1 MSDIEAE
8 RQKLN
13 IDPKSVEIEIR
24 GEKLRIE
31 TGELAKQADGSAV
44 VTYGDTVIL
53 ATAVAEKREREDLD
67 FFPLT
72 IDYQEK
78 AYAAGKIPGGFF
90 KREGKPSEKEILVSR
105 LIDRPVRPLFPDG
118 FASETQGIV
127 SVLSFGEE
135 NVSDVL
141 GIIGMSTALM
151 ISDIPFNGPVSAV
164 RVGILDGELI
174 YLPNLDEAER
184 LDLNFVVA
192 GTDEAVV
199 MVEGGANEVSEDK
212 VLEAIEFA
220 HKEIKRINELQR
232 KLRDLCGKPK
242 RSVKEVEIDESLK
255 TEVYNFVIDKMK
267 EAIKIPTKLK
277 RQEALDLILEEAI
290 EHFCTEE
297 EDRSRT
303 IAGIFHDIEK
313 ELVRGMILNEG
324 IRVDG
329 RKPDEI
335 RPIYCKVGF
344 LPRVHG
350 SGLFVRGE
358 TQALVA
364 VTLGSSEDEQKI
376 DALEGESFKSFMLH
390 YNFPPFSVGEV
401 KRLGS
406 PGRRE
411 IGHGALAERALKPLI
426 PPKEKFPYTI
436 RVVSDILE
444 SNGSSSMATVCGAS
458 LALMDAGVPLEA
470 PVAGVAMG
478 LIVEGDKAVIL
489 SDIMGLEDHL
499 GDMDFK
505 VTGTR
510 RGVTAFQMDV
520 KIAGITTDIMKK
532 ALEQARQGRL
542 YILDRMNEVMP
553 LPRKNLSPH
562 APRVFTMQ
570 IKPEKIRDV
579 IGVGGKVIRSIIDQT
594 GVKIDISDTGVINI
608 ISNDEAS
615 ANKAKE
621 IIEGIVREIEV
632 GQIYMGKV
640 KRIVDFGAFVEV
652 APGTEGLLHIS
663 QISDKRINKVSDVL
677 KVGDEVLVKVIEID
691 DLGRLKLSRKEAMRS
706 SESQK
711 HRG

>member
-8 RQKLN
+8 RQRLN
-13 IDPKSVEIEIR
+13 INPQSVDIDIR
-24 GEKLRIE
+24 GKKLIIE
-31 TGELAKQADGSAV
+31 TGELAKQADGSV
-44 VTYGDTVIL
+44 VVRYGDTVIL
-53 ATAVAEKREREDLD
+53 ATAVAEKRIREDLD

-90 KREGKPSEKEILVSR
+90 KREGKPSEKEVLVSR
-105 LIDRPVRPLFPDG
+105 LIDRPIRPLFPDG
-118 FASETQGIV
+118 FHSETQGIV
-127 SVLSFGEE
+127 SVLSFGTE
-135 NVSDVL
+135 NASDIL
-141 GIIGMSTALM
+141 GIIGISTALL

-164 RVGILDGELI
+164 RVGLLDNQLI
-174 YLPNLDEAER
+174 CLPDLDESESVE
-184 LDLNFVVA
+184 LNFVVA

-199 MVEGGANEVSEDK
+199 MVEGGAQEVSEDK

-220 HKEIKRINELQR
+220 HGEIKKINAIQRELAR
-232 KLRDLCGKPK
+232 VCGKTK
-242 RSVKEVEIDESLK
+242 RPLQEISFDEELKKEVYD
-255 TEVYNFVIDKMK
+255 YVIERMK
-267 EAIKIPTKLK
+267 EAIRIPTKLK
-277 RQEALDLILEEAI
+277 RQEALDLILEDAI
-290 EHFCTEE
+290 AHFSTED
-297 EDRSRT
+297 EDRSKV
-303 IAGIFHDIEK
+303 ISSIFHDIEK

-324 IRVDG
+324 VRADG
-329 RKPDEI
+329 RKPEEI
-335 RPIYCKVGF
+335 RPIYGKVGF

-350 SGLFVRGE
+350 SALFVRGE

-411 IGHGALAERALKPLI
+411 IGHGALAERAIKPMI
-426 PPKEKFPYTI
+426 PPKERFPYTI

-458 LALMDAGVPLEA
+458 MALMDAGVPIETQ
-470 PVAGVAMG
+470 VAGIAMG
-478 LIVEGDKAVIL
+478 LIMEGDRAVVL

-510 RGVTAFQMDV
+510 RGITAFQMDV
-520 KIAGITTDIMKK
+520 KVAGITTEIMKK

-542 YILDRMNEVMP
+542 HILERMNSVISA
-553 LPRKNLSPH
+553 PRKQLSPY
-562 APRVFTMQ
+562 APRVYTMR
-570 IKPEKIRDV
+570 IKPDKIRDV
-579 IGVGGKVIRSIIDQT
+579 IGVGGKVIRNIIEET
-594 GVKIDISDTGVINI
+594 GVKIDIDDTGLVNI
-608 ISNDEAS
+608 ISSDEAS
-615 ANKAKE
+615 ANRAKE
-621 IIEGIVREIEV
+621 IIEGIVKEIEV

-663 QISDKRINKVSDVL
+663 QISDRRIGKVSDVL
-677 KVGDEVLVKVIEID
+677 KVGDEVLVKVIDID
-691 DLGRLKLSRKEAMRS
+691 ELGRLKLSRKDAMKSAGRA
-706 SESQK
+706 
-711 HRG
+711 

>member
-13 IDPKSVEIEIR
+13 INPQSVDIDIR
-24 GEKLRIE
+24 GKKLIIE

-44 VTYGDTVIL
+44 VRYGDTVIL
-53 ATAVAEKREREDLD
+53 ATAVAEKRIREDLD

-90 KREGKPSEKEILVSR
+90 KREGKPSEKEVLVSR
-105 LIDRPVRPLFPDG
+105 LIDRPIRPLFPDG
-118 FASETQGIV
+118 FQSETQGIV
-127 SVLSFGEE
+127 SVLSFGTE
-135 NVSDVL
+135 NASDIL
-141 GIIGMSTALM
+141 GIIGISTALL

-164 RVGILDGELI
+164 RVGLLDGQLI
-174 YLPNLDEAER
+174 CLPDLDESESVE
-184 LDLNFVVA
+184 LNFVVA

-199 MVEGGANEVSEDK
+199 MVEGGAQEVSEDK

-220 HKEIKRINELQR
+220 HGEIKKINAIQRELAR
-232 KLRDLCGKPK
+232 MCGKAK
-242 RSVKEVEIDESLK
+242 RPLQEVSYDEELRKEVHD
-255 TEVYNFVIDKMK
+255 YVIERMK
-267 EAIKIPTKLK
+267 EAIRIPTKLK
-277 RQEALDLILEEAI
+277 RQEALDLILEDAI
-290 EHFCTEE
+290 SHFSTED
-297 EDRSRT
+297 EDRSKV
-303 IAGIFHDIEK
+303 ISDLFHDIEK

-324 IRVDG
+324 IRADG
-329 RKPDEI
+329 RKPEEI
-335 RPIYCKVGF
+335 RPIYGKVGF

-350 SGLFVRGE
+350 SALFVRGE

-411 IGHGALAERALKPLI
+411 IGHGALAERAIKPMI
-426 PPKEKFPYTI
+426 PPKERFPYTI

-458 LALMDAGVPLEA
+458 MALMDAGVPIETQ
-470 PVAGVAMG
+470 VAGIAMG
-478 LIVEGDKAVIL
+478 LIMEGDRAVVL

-510 RGVTAFQMDV
+510 RGITAFQMDV
-520 KIAGITTDIMKK
+520 KVAGITTEIMKR

-542 YILDRMNEVMP
+542 HILDRMNSVISA
-553 LPRKNLSPH
+553 PRKQLSPY
-562 APRVFTMQ
+562 APRVFTMR
-570 IKPEKIRDV
+570 IRPEKIRDV
-579 IGVGGKVIRSIIDQT
+579 IGVGGKVIRNIIEET
-594 GVKIDISDTGVINI
+594 GVKIDIDDTGLVNI
-608 ISNDEAS
+608 ISSDEAS
-615 ANKAKE
+615 ANRAKE
-621 IIEGIVREIEV
+621 IIEGIVKEIEV

-663 QISDKRINKVSDVL
+663 QISDRRIGKVSDVL
-677 KVGDEVLVKVIEID
+677 KVGDEVLVKVIDID
-691 DLGRLKLSRKEAMRS
+691 ELGRVKLSRKDAMRS
-706 SESQK
+706 TG
-711 HRG
+711 RA